1 MPKLKPMSKRIK
13 YEAKLMDRNTQIEM
27 GWKKG
32 TIRIREKDSRQ
43 SIADRIAEKHRIDL
57 QKIEIEIRLK
67 QFTLKQNEK

>member
-13 YEAKLMDRNTQIEM
+13 YEAKLMDRNTHIEM

-57 QKIEIEIRLK
+57 QKIDIEIRLK
-67 QFTLKQNEK
+67 QFTLKQKEK